1 MIFTLSGLD
10 ITTSDLSWLAPQEWT
25 DIYWSHWSH
34 HSISPCSIPLLIQGQ
49 VDDRDRTIRLQRDLI
64 EQLEAEK
71 RQKVANGSGG
81 DPGKEL
87 ISMATQTERVS
98 WAFGAMCI

>member
-1 MIFTLSGLD
+1 
-10 ITTSDLSWLAPQEWT
+10 
-25 DIYWSHWSH
+25 
-34 HSISPCSIPLLIQGQ
+34 

-71 RQKVANGSGG
+71 RQKIANGSGG

-98 WAFGAMCI
+98 WAFWGHVYIVYTYLADHMCLHNID